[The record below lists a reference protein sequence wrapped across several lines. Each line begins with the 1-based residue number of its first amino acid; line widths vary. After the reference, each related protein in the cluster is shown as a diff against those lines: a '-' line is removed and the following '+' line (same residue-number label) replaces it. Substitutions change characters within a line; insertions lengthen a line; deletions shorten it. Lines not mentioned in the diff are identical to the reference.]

1 MTSGTG
7 VNAPLIGILTNQT
20 ATGTMVDTFTT
31 AVTVIT
37 AAARKTLPGGFWYVG
52 RLIRISAL
60 FAIKN
65 VVTAQ
70 PTFTFQ
76 VMLGPTS
83 NIIVWSSG
91 AVTCSTT
98 ANASLPVELVIWLKC
113 VTVGAGTA
121 ATLQGIGKL
130 TGQGFVVSGATA
142 NSALTHTTLM
152 LPFATPA
159 PGTGFSS
166 VVANILDLFV
176 ACQTSDANNGVQVF
190 NYIVEDMS

>member
-7 VNAPLIGILTNQT
+7 VNAPLIGILANQT

-31 AVTVIT
+31 AVTVTT
-37 AAARKTLPGGFWYVG
+37 AVAKKTLPGGFWYVG
-52 RLIRISAL
+52 RVIRISAL
-60 FAIKN
+60 FAWKN
-65 VVTAQ
+65 VITAQ

-91 AVTCSTT
+91 AVTTT
-98 ANASLPVELVIWLKC
+98 TSAHASLPAELIVWLKC
-113 VTVGAGTA
+113 VTVGTGTS

-130 TGQGFVVSGATA
+130 TGQHFVVSGATA
-142 NSALTHTTLM
+142 DSVLTHSTLM
-152 LPFATPA
+152 LPLTTPA
-159 PGTGFSS
+159 PGTGFNSTID
-166 VVANILDLFV
+166 NILDLFV
-176 ACQTSDANNGVQVF
+176 ACQTSDANNGVQLF